1 MSNLIS
7 LPDQIQTVI
16 NQLEKDNN
24 LSNETLVQ
32 ILKKQDLA
40 ASDFVDFT
48 DFNHP
53 PELSYGR
60 TKLYQ
65 GLNFVIYLMS
75 WAEGD
80 FTAIH
85 NHGQSDWGAVSFLGE
100 MNHRL
105 YKKEN
110 GTLKLADKSVIPA
123 GTIVPVNG
131 DLIHAMGN
139 LAKTPSLTLH
149 IYGSNRNISLPNTT
163 SHIYE
168 LEKKRVRITSGEADI
183 DGFQN
188 ISDPLEAIVTN
199 EESLIDYLKI
209 ILPFYQKNHK
219 SEMEN
224 YIKSVLNNPATYFG
238 KEVDFVCREKSSLP
252 I

>member
-1 MSNLIS
+1 MSNLNS
-7 LPDQIQTVI
+7 LPDQIRTLI

-32 ILKKQDLA
+32 RLKKQDLA
-40 ASDFVDFT
+40 DSDFVDFA
-48 DFNHP
+48 DFNHS

-85 NHGQSDWGAVSFLGE
+85 NHGQSDWGAVCFLGE

-105 YKKEN
+105 YTKEN
-110 GTLKLADKSVIPA
+110 GTLKVADKSIIPA

-149 IYGSNRNISLPNTT
+149 IYGSNRNLSLPNTT

-168 LEKKRVRITSGEADI
+168 LEKKRVRITLGEAYI

-188 ISDPLEAIVTN
+188 ISDPLEAVVTN

-219 SEMEN
+219 AEMEN
-224 YIKSVLNNPATYFG
+224 YIKTVLNNPAKYFG
-238 KEVDFVCREKSSLP
+238 KKVDFVCREKSSLP